1 MADISPKAVVLN
13 PAGLADDV
21 RVGAFSFIGPG
32 VTVGAGTV
40 IHNSVTVVGATAI
53 GAGCELFPGCVAGAA
68 PAGVPDADAGACR
81 IGDRNVLR
89 EHVFVEA
96 GAGGEGG
103 TVLGDDN
110 LLMVGCHV
118 GHDARIDGEGIFA
131 NFTRVEPH
139 GRIEKFVRTSG
150 LTNVVS
156 YATVGAYT
164 FTTGYASVE
173 ADVPPYAIVQGLPS
187 TVRSVNVENL
197 RRCGFDEE
205 TIRVL
210 KASFRV
216 LFNGRGAGPSPRTLR
231 DVLDGQDNEHV
242 RYLVESL
249 RASLA
254 SPTGRRLEPHA
265 AGDRGAPWA
274 TT

>member
-53 GAGCELFPGCVAGAA
+53 GAGCELFPGCVAG
-68 PAGVPDADAGACR
+68 
-81 IGDRNVLR
+81 
-89 EHVFVEA
+89 HVFVVA

-156 YATVGAYT
+156 DATVGAYT